1 MASTTDGVNVAAN
14 GLTLL
19 LGGVRSGKSDLAVQ
33 IGCRFN
39 GDVTF
44 GATATPFDN
53 DMATRIARH
62 QLDRPAWP
70 TIDAPTDIEAALISA
85 PPNHLVIVDCLT
97 VWLGNALFESR
108 KEPEILDAARSAA
121 SAAVH
126 RTGPTVVVTNEVG
139 MGVHPETELGRS
151 YGDLLGRVN
160 RIWAHAAHRALLI
173 VAGRATPLHDPWEFL

>member
-1 MASTTDGVNVAAN
+1 MNAAAN

-44 GATATPFDN
+44 VATATPFDN

-62 QLDRPAWP
+62 RLDRPAWP
-70 TIDAPTDIEAALISA
+70 TIDSPTDIEAALISA

-97 VWLGNALFESR
+97 VWLGNAMFENWT
-108 KEPEILDAARSAA
+108 EPEILDAAHLATR
-121 SAAVH
+121 AAVRRH
-126 RTGPTVVVTNEVG
+126 GPTVVVTNEVG

-151 YGDLLGRVN
+151 YRDLLGRVN
-160 RIWAHAAHRALLI
+160 RIWAHAAHRSLLI